1 MSSESRYASPV
12 LGTAYAV
19 VPHSEHCTLNRAG
32 IEAFAVSLSSES
44 NGQPGD
50 LPFPDPGSWA
60 REPLHPV
67 PALHTPQEIADWIF
81 TVSLL
86 NFSFWSELPASERFG
101 VDWRAASDGKPGH
114 EAVVKHTGYWSLPAA
129 ISRGA
134 RDVAIPS
141 ISAAPR
147 RMS

>member
-1 MSSESRYASPV
+1 MAPKSEATYASPV

-19 VPHSEHCTLNRAG
+19 APFSTHCTLNSAA
-32 IEAFAVSLSSES
+32 IEAFAASLSS
-44 NGQPGD
+44 QPGD
-50 LPFPDPGSWA
+50 LPFPDPSSWA
-60 REPLHPV
+60 SEPLHPI